1 VIRRYVLAGAALTVV
16 MAMPAGAE
24 TLQDALRQAYRS
36 NPTITGQRAG
46 LRATDETVPLARANG
61 LPSAGVDVNY
71 NESVVKGA
79 NAYLE
84 PSRSIT
90 VSPQISLPLYS
101 GGAVRNSIKAA
112 KTRVEA
118 GRANLR
124 ETESQLFTAVVG
136 AYMDV
141 IRDEAIVGLNQQNV
155 HVLEVNLKATQD
167 RFQVGDL
174 TRTDVAQSQARL
186 AQARSDLETAQAN
199 LIASRENY
207 IRLVGTP
214 PGTLEPP
221 PPLPPLP
228 ESPQD
233 AVQIALADNPTL
245 LAAQKQRQ
253 ASRYDV
259 NRARAD
265 RLPTVS
271 LFASGQYFNYL
282 NTLKSVG
289 DAGRAPNSGK
299 SAQAGVRLSIPIF
312 QGGRPG
318 AEVRQ
323 AQAYESQA
331 IEQVTA
337 AERQVVEET
346 RSNFAAW
353 QASEQV
359 IKSSQ
364 VAVDANQLS
373 LRGVRAENSVG
384 NRTILDILNAEQEL
398 LNSQVSLVSAERN
411 AYVAGFALLASM
423 GHAEAKDIGLAG
435 GGLYNPLANYNRVD
449 HKIWDW
455 DEDPDPKPVAT
466 STADTPAQ
474 GAEVDQS
481 AVPAL
486 DTPVDSD
493 AANPAGDV
501 MTDQ

>member
-1 VIRRYVLAGAALTVV
+1 MIRHFVLGGAAMATVLASPA
-16 MAMPAGAE
+16 MAD
-24 TLQDALRQAYRS
+24 TLQQALLQAYKS
-36 NPTITGQRAG
+36 NPTITGARAG

-61 LPSAGVDVNY
+61 LPQANVNGQY
-71 NESVVKGA
+71 TESVVKGA

-90 VSPQISLPLYS
+90 VTPQVTVPIYS
-101 GGAVRNSIKAA
+101 GGGVRNSVKAA

-124 ETESQLFTAVVG
+124 ETEAELFTQVVA

-141 IRDEAIVGLNQQNV
+141 IRDEAIVGLNAQNV

-186 AQARSDLETAQAN
+186 AQARSDLETAQSN

-207 IRLVGTP
+207 VRLVGTP
-214 PGTLEPP
+214 PGELEPP
-221 PPLPPLP
+221 PALPLLP
-228 ESPQD
+228 RSPGE
-233 AVQIALADNPTL
+233 AVEIALSDNPTL
-245 LAAQKQRQ
+245 LAAKKASQ
-253 ASRYDV
+253 AYGYDV
-259 NRARAD
+259 KVARAD
-265 RLPTVS
+265 RLPKLS
-271 LFASGQYFNYL
+271 LFANGQYFNYL
-282 NTLKSVG
+282 GTLQNVG
-289 DAGRAPNSGK
+289 EAGRAPNTGK
-299 SAQAGVRLSIPIF
+299 SAQAGVQLTIPLF
-312 QGGRPG
+312 QGGRPA

-323 AQAYESQA
+323 AQAYQSQA
-331 IEQVTA
+331 IEQATA
-337 AERQVVEET
+337 AERQVIDDA

-353 QASEQV
+353 QAAEQV

-373 LRGVRAENSVG
+373 LQGVRAENSVG

-398 LNSQVSLVSAERN
+398 LNAQVTLVSAQRD

-423 GHAEAKDIGLAG
+423 GHAEARDLGLDG
-435 GGLYNPLANYNRVD
+435 GGLYNPLANYNRVH

-455 DEDPDPKPVAT
+455 DEDPKPQPVAT
-466 STADTPAQ
+466 STANTPPQ
-474 GAEVDQS
+474 GAEVHSS
-481 AVPAL
+481 AVPTL

-493 AANPAGDV
+493 TPNPAVTGG
-501 MTDQ
+501 